1 MDEEAQLEA
10 LQAAVAAKQARLLE
24 LRTKYYQ
31 SQQCLQNLSQKYP
44 TINENYQV
52 FAAPLFQVRKDA
64 QDQRLYH
71 LKIANIMSNG
81 LRDLEAWEY
90 GWLSVVRPER
100 SDSASNT
107 VGKLTDAPVAI
118 TLRESDNINVSLIDQ
133 IKQADEDK
141 FTWAFSRNEQVP
153 SRGDAGLLDL
163 VLVKVEKVDKKQGE
177 IVVQSDEDLT
187 QLQILDFKVYHTV
200 VESVTN
206 LEQK

>member
-1 MDEEAQLEA
+1 MDDAAQLEA
-10 LQAAVAAKQARLLE
+10 LQAGIAEKQARLLE

-44 TINENYQV
+44 TISENYQV
-52 FAAPLFQVRKDA
+52 FAAPLFSVRRDA
-64 QDQRLYH
+64 QGANTYH
-71 LKIANIMSNG
+71 LKIANIMANG

-100 SDSASNT
+100 SESASNP
-107 VGKLTDAPVAI
+107 VGKLTGAPIAI

-133 IKQADEDK
+133 IKQEGEDK
-141 FTWAFSRNEQVP
+141 FTWAFSRKEQAP
-153 SRGDAGLLDL
+153 SRGEAGLLDL
-163 VLVKVEKVDKKQGE
+163 VLVKVEKVDQKQGE

-187 QLQILDFKVYHTV
+187 QLQILDFKVYHTI